1 MNTQHY
7 TKLKARWRKEQQAR
21 SQRSAEMK
29 HALDARGVSIFE
41 KFGIHKVVLFGSVLT
56 RRSTRTSDI
65 DILVLPLSAVNY
77 WKFRHEL
84 EQALAYP
91 VDIYTQ
97 DDDPVFVQKIL
108 QRGEIVYEIQP

>member
-1 MNTQHY
+1 MSQQY
-7 TKLKARWRKEQQAR
+7 TKLKTRWQHEQQTRVER
-21 SQRSAEMK
+21 STKMK
-29 HALDARGVSIFE
+29 HALNARGIPVFK

-56 RRSTRTSDI
+56 RRSTQTSDI
-65 DILVLPLSAVNY
+65 DLLVLSLSSADY

-84 EQALAYP
+84 EQAIGYP

-97 DDDPVFVQKIL
+97 DDEPVFVQKIL